1 MQRLGETMKSHLRN
15 IALPAIV
22 LIATGTIAI
31 PSALTQNAAPPV
43 ATAQAAPPLP
53 TATPVAAGQLANSCV
68 KHVFHGPW
76 IGTWASWGANTEN
89 WRFVWAMNGVSAV
102 DVPNLKLKWA
112 FGIPNAKIVR
122 SQPAAANGR
131 VFVGGN
137 DGTVYSLDAI
147 TGCTDWAT
155 TAEKPVRS
163 GLAIGRAVRDPAI
176 FFGDA
181 GGSVYALD
189 AGTGKLVWAVRADNH
204 PNATITG
211 TPTWYDNRLY
221 VPISSGEE
229 GARRR
234 PEYECCTF
242 RGSVVALDA
251 ATGKK
256 IWQSYMAADAPA
268 VVGKTKDGHNI
279 LAPSGMAIWSSPTID
294 AVKGRI
300 YVGTGDNY
308 SDPPTKTSDAVVA
321 LDMNDGKILWSV
333 QFGKDDVY
341 RIDCGDPPREGCSPP
356 TNPEFDLGASPI
368 LVSRVPVKPGG
379 RVAAVDRSQ
388 LRELKRQDALILG
401 QKTGLIYAVD
411 PDAQGKLLWHARVG
425 AGGLLGGVQ
434 WGPATDGTNVYV
446 AVSDL
451 AFQGRSPD
459 PTKGGGISA
468 YRVSDGQLLWRT
480 PPPGCGDRR
489 PCSPAQ
495 SQAVTA
501 IPGAVFS
508 GSIDGHLRVYADG
521 DGKIIWDFDTAR
533 DFDTVNKVPA
543 HGGSLDVGGP
553 IVAGGMVF
561 VVSGYPGFGAM
572 PGNVLLAFAAK

>member
-1 MQRLGETMKSHLRN
+1 MNLHPRCTLLC
-15 IALPAIV
+15 AAA
-22 LIATGTIAI
+22 LIAAAIAV
-31 PSALTQNAAPPV
+31 PQACAQNAAPP
-43 ATAQAAPPLP
+43 APAPP
-53 TATPVAAGQLANSCV
+53 TATPVPADQLSNRCV
-68 KHVFHGPW
+68 KPKLPEQFKVDW
-76 IGTWASWGANTEN
+76 IGWGGNPGN
-89 WRFVWAMNGVSAV
+89 WRFARFQGLSAAA
-102 DVPNLKLKWA
+102 VPGLKLRWA
-112 FGIPNAKIVR
+112 FGIPNVKIVR
-122 SQPAAANGR
+122 SQVASAGGL

-137 DGTVYSLDAI
+137 DGTVYSLDAA
-147 TGCTDWAT
+147 TGCTVWAT
-155 TAEKPVRS
+155 TASKPVRS
-163 GLAIGRAVRDPAI
+163 GLVIAIGERRRLAV

-181 GGSVYALD
+181 AGNVYALD
-189 AGTGKLVWAVRADNH
+189 FGTGTPVWATRADDH

-211 TPTWYDNRLY
+211 TPAFYEGRLY
-221 VPISSGEE
+221 VPVSSGEE

-256 IWQSYMAADAPA
+256 IWQSYMATETPA

-279 LAPSGMAIWSSPTID
+279 LAPSGMAIWSAPTID
-294 AVKGRI
+294 ADKKRI

-321 LDMNDGKILWSV
+321 LDLRTGKILWSR
-333 QFGKDDVY
+333 QFDKDDVY
-341 RIDCGDPPREGCSPP
+341 KIDCGDPPRAACEPP

-368 LVSRVPVKPGG
+368 LVDAG
-379 RVAAVDRSQ
+379 R
-388 LRELKRQDALILG
+388 KRALILG
-401 QKTGLIYAVD
+401 QKSGLVYAVD
-411 PDAQGKLLWHARVG
+411 PGAEGKLLWHARAG

-434 WGPATDGTNVYV
+434 WGPATDATNVYV

-451 AFQGRSPD
+451 AFQGRTPD
-459 PTKGGGISA
+459 PTKGGGIVA
-468 YRVSDGQLLWRT
+468 YRLSDGRQLWRT

-508 GSIDGHLRVYADG
+508 GSIDGHLRAYDTR

-533 DFDTVNKVPA
+533 NFDTVNKVPA

-561 VVSGYPGFGAM
+561 VTSGYPGFGAM
-572 PGNVLLAFAAK
+572 PGNVLLAFSAK

>member
-1 MQRLGETMKSHLRN
+1 MNTRPRRPFALAAALLITAAFAVP
-15 IALPAIV
+15 IARA
-22 LIATGTIAI
+22 
-31 PSALTQNAAPPV
+31 QNAPPPT
-43 ATAQAAPPLP
+43 ATQAAPPAP
-53 TATPVAAGQLANSCV
+53 TATQIPADELPNSCGAKTTAV
-68 KHVFHGPW
+68 DSIFEWTGWGNGP
-76 IGTWASWGANTEN
+76 SN
-89 WRFVWAMNGVSAV
+89 WRYQSPEQAQIWRSGL
-102 DVPNLKLKWA
+102 PRLQLQWA
-112 FGIPNAKIVR
+112 FGIANVRSVR
-122 SQPAAANGR
+122 SQPAIFAERNRNGWANR
-131 VFVGGN
+131 VLILVGGL
-137 DGTVYSLDAI
+137 DGTVYALDAAS
-147 TGCTDWAT
+147 GCTFWAT
-155 TAEKPVRS
+155 KAKPVRS
-163 GLAIGRAVRDPAI
+163 GLVVAHNIRVGAGQYVDPV
-176 FFGDA
+176 FYGDA
-181 GGSVYALD
+181 SGGVDALD
-189 AGTGKLVWAVRADNH
+189 VHTGKFLWRTQADDH

-211 TPTWYDNRLY
+211 TPAWWDGRLY
-221 VPISSGEE
+221 VPVSSGEE

-256 IWQSYMAADAPA
+256 TWQSYMDPRTPA
-268 VVGKTKDGHNI
+268 VVGKTPEGRNI
-279 LAPSGMAIWSSPTID
+279 YAPSGMAIWSAPTID
-294 AVKGRI
+294 AEHNRI

-321 LDMNDGKILWSV
+321 LDMDTGKILWSV
-333 QFGKDDVY
+333 QFHKDDVY
-341 RIDCGDPPREGCSPP
+341 KIDCGDPPREGCSPP

-368 LVSRVPVKPGG
+368 LVDLDHKKRV
-379 RVAAVDRSQ
+379 
-388 LRELKRQDALILG
+388 LILG
-401 QKTGLIYAVD
+401 QKSGLVYAVD
-411 PDAQGKLLWHARVG
+411 PDADGKLLWHQRAGV
-425 AGGLLGGVQ
+425 GGLLGGVQ

-459 PTKGGGISA
+459 PTKGGGIVA
-468 YRVSDGQLLWRT
+468 YRVSDGAQTWKT

-508 GSIDGHLRVYADG
+508 GSIDGHLRAYDTR

-533 DFDTVNKVPA
+533 DFDTVDKVPA

-561 VVSGYPGFGAM
+561 VMSGYPGFGAM
-572 PGNVLLAFAAK
+572 PGNILLAFAAK

>member
-1 MQRLGETMKSHLRN
+1 MNSRLQN
-15 IALPAIV
+15 IALPALA
-22 LIATGTIAI
+22 LIAASGTFTPCAR
-31 PSALTQNAAPPV
+31 AQNATPTAP
-43 ATAQAAPPLP
+43 AAAP
-53 TATPVAAGQLANSCV
+53 TATPVLANQLANRCSSDL
-68 KHVFHGPW
+68 KPAPPHSPSW
-76 IGTWASWGANTEN
+76 ESWGANSSN
-89 WRFVWAMNGVSAV
+89 WRYQPADQAGISAAT
-102 DVPNLKLKWA
+102 VPQLKLKWA
-112 FGIPNAKIVR
+112 FGIPNVKIVR
-122 SQPAAANGR
+122 SQPALFRGR

-137 DGTVYSLDAI
+137 DGTLYALDA
-147 TGCTDWAT
+147 TSGCTFWAT
-155 TAEKPVRS
+155 TASKPVRS
-163 GLAIGRAVRDPAI
+163 GITIGGTGDARAV

-181 GGSVYALD
+181 GGNVYAIDFDFGRL
-189 AGTGKLVWAVRADNH
+189 LWAVRADDH

-211 TPTWYDNRLY
+211 TPVSYKDRLY

-229 GARRR
+229 GARRNA
-234 PEYECCTF
+234 EYECCTF
-242 RGSVVALDA
+242 RGSVVALDT

-256 IWQSYMAADAPA
+256 IWQSYMAPDAPT

-279 LAPSGMAIWSSPTID
+279 LAPSGMAIWSAPLLD
-294 AVKGRI
+294 VAKRRI

-321 LDMNDGKILWSV
+321 IDLDTGKIAWSV
-333 QFGKDDVY
+333 QFDKDDVY
-341 RIDCGDPPREGCSPP
+341 KIDCGDPPREGCSPP

-368 LVSRVPVKPGG
+368 LVDLSN
-379 RVAAVDRSQ
+379 ADDR
-388 LRELKRQDALILG
+388 LDRALILG
-401 QKTGLIYAVD
+401 QKSGLIYAVN
-411 PDAQGKLLWHARVG
+411 PDANGKLLWHARAG

-434 WGPATDGTNVYV
+434 WGPATDGKNVYV

-451 AFQGRSPD
+451 AFQGRAPD

-468 YRVSDGQLLWRT
+468 YRLSDGKLLWKT

-508 GSIDGHLRVYADG
+508 GSIDGHLRAYADS

-533 DFDTVNKVPA
+533 DFDTVDKVPA

>member
-1 MQRLGETMKSHLRN
+1 MNSQSHKI
-15 IALPAIV
+15 IALAVALLAASAWQARPA
-22 LIATGTIAI
+22 LGQIAVPPPAA
-31 PSALTQNAAPPV
+31 PSAPAPAVP
-43 ATAQAAPPLP
+43 P
-53 TATPVAAGQLANSCV
+53 TATPVPTDQLANPCSAGM
-68 KHVFHGPW
+68 KPAPANAPAW
-76 IGTWASWGANTEN
+76 TRWGANPAN
-89 WRFVWAMNGVSAV
+89 WRFQPAAQAGLSAA
-102 DVPNLKLKWA
+102 DVPRLNLKWA
-112 FGIPNAKIVR
+112 FGIPNVKIVR
-122 SQPAAANGR
+122 SQPAAYRGR
-131 VFVGGN
+131 IFVGGN
-137 DGTVYSLDAI
+137 DGTLYSLDAA
-147 TGCTDWAT
+147 TGCTFWAT
-155 TAEKPVRS
+155 TASKPIRS
-163 GLAIGRAVRDPAI
+163 GIAINNSVESVGDQSI

-181 GGSVYALD
+181 GGNVYSIDFAS
-189 AGTGKLVWAVRADNH
+189 GKLLWAARADDH

-211 TPTWYDNRLY
+211 TPNYLSGRLY
-221 VPISSGEE
+221 VPVSSGEE

-234 PEYECCTF
+234 AEYECCTF

-256 IWQSYMAADAPA
+256 IWQGYMATEAPA
-268 VVGKTKDGHNI
+268 PVGKTKDGHTI
-279 LAPSGMAIWSSPTID
+279 FAPSGMAIWSSPTID
-294 AVKGRI
+294 PDQRRL
-300 YVGTGDNY
+300 YVATGDNY

-321 LDMNDGKILWSV
+321 LDLDTGKIIWSV
-333 QFGKDDVY
+333 QFDKDDVY
-341 RIDCGDPPREGCSPP
+341 KIDCGDPPAAGCSPP

-368 LVSRVPVKPGG
+368 LIPLAHGKRV
-379 RVAAVDRSQ
+379 
-388 LRELKRQDALILG
+388 LLLG
-401 QKTGLIYAVD
+401 QKSGLVYAVD
-411 PDAQGKLLWHARVG
+411 PDAQGKLLWHARAGV
-425 AGGLLGGVQ
+425 GGLLGGVQ

-451 AFQGRSPD
+451 AFEGRAPD

-468 YRVSDGQLLWRT
+468 YRMSDGKLLWKT

-501 IPGAVFS
+501 IPGAAFS
-508 GSIDGHLRVYADG
+508 GSIDGHLRAYATQ

-533 DFDTVNKVPA
+533 DFDTVNKVAA